1 MFTIRLAQAGDLD
14 SVVRLYQ
21 TVEKDSHLLL
31 CKPEC
36 LMEPV
41 QTAFL
46 EHSIA
51 HGQLFVGFWNDEL
64 VGSVVINHEPH
75 PECRQVHWSL
85 AMDEAHV
92 GIIHCLAIL
101 PKYQSLGQ
109 GRELLVQAAR
119 RVHRQGIK
127 VLRYDVLKSDIPLQH
142 LVAQSGFRFCETVMR
157 RLCDRK
163 SYPYGMYEL
172 VLVPTRG

>member
-1 MFTIRLAQAGDLD
+1 MFTMRQARAEDLD
-14 SVVRLYQ
+14 SVIRLYQ
-21 TVEKDSHLLL
+21 TMEKDSHLLL

-41 QTAFL
+41 QPAFL
-46 EHSIA
+46 EHSVV
-51 HGQLFVGFWNDEL
+51 HRQLIVGFWNDEL
-64 VGSVVINHEPH
+64 VGAVVINHEPH
-75 PECRQVHWSL
+75 PEFSQVHWSL
-85 AMDEAHV
+85 EVDEAYV
-92 GIIHCLAIL
+92 GIIHCLAVL

-109 GRELLVQAAR
+109 GRLLLVGATRWAR
-119 RVHRQGIK
+119 GQGIK

-172 VLVPTRG
+172 VLVSGRG